1 MRSIRIEGYELSQEL
16 QELIHLIYL
25 PNLHEF
31 SGSNIVAY
39 ASAYETF
46 QRSQAPCSRAGSRVK
61 YVHFEESVISTE
73 ALFEF
78 IRPMSEL
85 QILTCSEYSPP
96 AGESPILNESVV
108 MNDFLEIA
116 DEWLCERKLVVL
128 YEAITSD
135 KGPVFKIRKIE
146 DGEIQ
151 QQSRPLDV

>member
-1 MRSIRIEGYELSQEL
+1 
-16 QELIHLIYL
+16 
-25 PNLHEF
+25 
-31 SGSNIVAY
+31 
-39 ASAYETF
+39 
-46 QRSQAPCSRAGSRVK
+46 
-61 YVHFEESVISTE
+61 
-73 ALFEF
+73 
-78 IRPMSEL
+78 MSEL

-116 DEWLCERKLVVL
+116 DDWLCERKLVVL